1 MKSIAIYNNKGGVG
15 KTSAAINLAYA
26 FAKEQHQKVL
36 LVDCDGQCNSSNFF
50 CTSDAPQNLYSVL
63 ASGNEPVFYPTR
75 YPDIDILV
83 SSPGVDRLTGIK
95 VENVALINRKA
106 VELGYDIV
114 IFDLPPAM
122 SEFVEYFLVVS
133 DVTIVPIEASSFS
146 LQGLQRVT
154 DTIRAAGANFGGCF
168 LSKYEKDNT
177 TDIAL
182 LEVIRATLNGDLMKT
197 IIPYSKTI
205 KNSIAYK
212 LAAAEYRGWTRT
224 GRVYNKLAA
233 ELIERI

>member
-26 FAKEQHQKVL
+26 FAKEHHQKVL

-50 CTSDAPQNLYSVL
+50 CTSDAPQNLYAVL

-83 SSPGVDRLTGIK
+83 SSPDIDGLAEISI
-95 VENVALINRKA
+95 ENAQLISRKA
-106 VELGYDIV
+106 LEQGYDII

-122 SEFVEYFLVVS
+122 SDIVQCFLTIS
-133 DVTIVPIEASSFS
+133 DVTIVPLEASSFS

-177 TDIAL
+177 TDVAL
-182 LEVIRATLNGDLMKT
+182 LEVIRATLSGDLMQT
-197 IIPYSKTI
+197 MIPYSKTI

-212 LAAAEYRGWTRT
+212 QAAAEYRGWTRT